1 MRFLTRTTLIVACL
15 VVLLAVFATTLVL
28 GFQVSPRWLTEVVV
42 IGRVHGT
49 ENFVVPP
56 FGPLS
61 TMDLYRNG
69 GTVIGTHFFLLG
81 SDAAGRDMLGLLARG
96 AVPSLLLVACGV
108 VGRLLVGFIAGILM
122 ALGSTSIRALS
133 RGMGRWVGGFP
144 YLALAIV
151 LVLALSPRSRFLAF
165 VVALAAVGWRDI
177 AEVTAHQVESVLTQP
192 YALAAR
198 ALGSEGV
205 TFFRRHV
212 IPNLRPALA
221 VEIPFQASAVLVL
234 LGELGYLN
242 LFLGGVTILTEAG
255 ARTPT
260 QVAYRLGTNP
270 ELGQLLSDARTY
282 ILRDQW
288 LPVLVP
294 AIAIALLALS
304 FELIGLLLQR
314 RDR

>member
-1 MRFLTRTTLIVACL
+1 MVT
-15 VVLLAVFATTLVL
+15 
-28 GFQVSPRWLTEVVV
+28 
-42 IGRVHGT
+42 
-49 ENFVVPP
+49 
-56 FGPLS
+56 
-61 TMDLYRNG
+61 
-69 GTVIGTHFFLLG
+69 
-81 SDAAGRDMLGLLARG
+81 
-96 AVPSLLLVACGV
+96 
-108 VGRLLVGFIAGILM
+108 
-122 ALGSTSIRALS
+122 
-133 RGMGRWVGGFP
+133 
-144 YLALAIV
+144 AIV
-151 LVLALSPRSRFLAF
+151 LVQALSPRSRFIAF

-177 AEVTAHQVESVLTQP
+177 AEVTAHHVETVLAQP

-198 ALGSEGV
+198 ALGSEGL

-212 IPNLRPALA
+212 VPNLRPALA

-255 ARTPT
+255 ARTPS

-294 AIAIALLALS
+294 AVAIALLALT
-304 FELIGLLLQR
+304 FELIGVLLGSG
-314 RDR
+314 RDRSGLRH

>member
-1 MRFLTRTTLIVACL
+1 
-15 VVLLAVFATTLVL
+15 VL
-28 GFQVSPRWLTEVVV
+28 GLQVSSHWLTVVVV
-42 IGRVHGT
+42 IGRGHGT

-56 FGPLS
+56 FSPLS
-61 TMDLYRNG
+61 NMDLYGHG

-96 AVPSLLLVACGV
+96 ALPSLSLVACGV
-108 VGRLLVGFIAGILM
+108 VGRLLVGFVAGVCM
-122 ALGSTSIRALS
+122 ALGSTSVRALS
-133 RGMGRWVGGFP
+133 RGMGRWVAGFP

-151 LVLALSPRSRFLAF
+151 LVQALSPRSRYVAF

-177 AEVTAHQVESVLTQP
+177 AEVTAHHVETVLAQP

-198 ALGSEGV
+198 ALGTEGLR
-205 TFFRRHV
+205 FFRRHV

-221 VEIPFQASAVLVL
+221 IEIPFQASAVLVL

-242 LFLGGVTILTEAG
+242 VFLGGVTILTEAG
-255 ARTPT
+255 ARTPS
-260 QVAYRLGTNP
+260 QVAYRLGTSP

-288 LPVLVP
+288 VPVLVP
-294 AIAIALLALS
+294 AITIALLALT
-304 FELIGLLLQR
+304 FELVGVILGSG
-314 RDR
+314 RDRSRSRG